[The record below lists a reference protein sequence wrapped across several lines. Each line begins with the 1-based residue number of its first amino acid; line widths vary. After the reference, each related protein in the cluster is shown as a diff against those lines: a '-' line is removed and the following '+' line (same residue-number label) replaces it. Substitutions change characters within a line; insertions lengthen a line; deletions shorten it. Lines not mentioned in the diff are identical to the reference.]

1 MTPFGEPRIV
11 PSEKR
16 KTRRQPIQ
24 RHVWIDLANGT
35 PLIECALGNMSDTG
49 AKLVLPGHKQLPSQF
64 ILCLAKDGRVAR
76 KCRIA
81 WAEGDT
87 IGVEFTARR
96 LNELAGPPP

>member
-1 MTPFGEPRIV
+1 M

-16 KTRRQPIQ
+16 KTKRQAIQ
-24 RHVWIDLANGT
+24 RRVWIDLGNGA

-49 AKLVLPGHKQLPSQF
+49 AKLVLPNRRPLPSQF
-64 ILCLAKDGRVAR
+64 VLCLASDGRVAR

-81 WAEGDT
+81 WKEGDT

-96 LNELAGPPP
+96 INEIAGPPPVIDPAAKQ